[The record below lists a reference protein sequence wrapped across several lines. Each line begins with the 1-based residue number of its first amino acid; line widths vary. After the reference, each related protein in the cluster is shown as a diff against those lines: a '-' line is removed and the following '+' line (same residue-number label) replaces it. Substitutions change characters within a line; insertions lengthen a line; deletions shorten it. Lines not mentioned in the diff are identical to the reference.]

1 MAKKPA
7 VTQQKKSRGRPAR
20 LDKYTWKPGQ
30 SGNPTGK
37 PRGAR
42 HRATVAAEAL
52 LDGEAEALTRRA
64 VELALEGDT
73 TALRLCLE
81 RVLPPRK
88 GRPINFTLP
97 KMTNTGDLHAA
108 ALAILGAVSEG
119 DISPEEAAAVAPL
132 IEGVRKAMETDELS
146 RRLEA
151 LEQAL
156 EGRGG
161 RP

>member
-1 MAKKPA
+1 MPN
-7 VTQQKKSRGRPAR
+7 RGQF
-20 LDKYTWKPGQ
+20 KPGQ

-73 TALRLCLE
+73 TALKMCMDRI
-81 RVLPPRK
+81 LPPRK

-97 KMTNTGDLHAA
+97 KMTNTGDLRAA

-132 IEGVRKAMETDELS
+132 IEGVRKTMETDELS

>member
-1 MAKKPA
+1 MAN
-7 VTQQKKSRGRPAR
+7 RGQF
-20 LDKYTWKPGQ
+20 KPGQ

-73 TALRLCLE
+73 TALKMCMDRI
-81 RVLPPRK
+81 LPPRK

-97 KMTNTGDLHAA
+97 ELTNTGDLRAA

-132 IEGVRKAMETDELS
+132 IEGVRKTMETDELS

>member
-1 MAKKPA
+1 MMAN
-7 VTQQKKSRGRPAR
+7 RGQF
-20 LDKYTWKPGQ
+20 KPGQ

-97 KMTNTGDLHAA
+97 KMTNTGDLRAA

-132 IEGVRKAMETDELS
+132 IEGVRKTMETDELS

>member
-1 MAKKPA
+1 MMPNHG
-7 VTQQKKSRGRPAR
+7 QF
-20 LDKYTWKPGQ
+20 KPGQ

-73 TALRLCLE
+73 TALKMCMDRI
-81 RVLPPRK
+81 LPPRK

-97 KMTNTGDLHAA
+97 ELTNTGDLRAT

-132 IEGVRKAMETDELS
+132 IEGVRKTMETDELS

>member
-1 MAKKPA
+1 MAN
-7 VTQQKKSRGRPAR
+7 RGQF
-20 LDKYTWKPGQ
+20 KPGQ

-97 KMTNTGDLHAA
+97 KMTNTGDLRAA

>member
-1 MAKKPA
+1 MMAN
-7 VTQQKKSRGRPAR
+7 RGQF
-20 LDKYTWKPGQ
+20 KPGQ

-73 TALRLCLE
+73 TALKMCMDRI
-81 RVLPPRK
+81 LPPRK

-97 KMTNTGDLHAA
+97 ELTNTGDLRAT

-132 IEGVRKAMETDELS
+132 IEGVRKTMETDELS

>member
-1 MAKKPA
+1 MMPN
-7 VTQQKKSRGRPAR
+7 RGQF
-20 LDKYTWKPGQ
+20 KPGQ

-97 KMTNTGDLHAA
+97 KMTNTGDLRAA

-132 IEGVRKAMETDELS
+132 IEGVRKTMETDELS